1 MYQTRENYYRSTH
14 LYTCSNLFG
23 IINMIII
30 TYYPNRTY
38 TSSVLTK
45 SLYKYYVSGSTVR
58 SHPSLHT
65 GSCTDLTYPSRS
77 YLYYSTSIDMVT
89 CPVSLTHAIENPYQC
104 ANDVNIPTILLYSVQ
119 KAVLHKPPFSCTKCG
134 RSLHSKFHVCLV
146 VLLPDMI
153 ELLNA
158 SVTYYNSELYFMIY
172 TKTEPNNHLYCPVC
186 VNCAQFCYLAY
197 VVIYP
202 INDCNTI
209 YVQPFLTVNSVR
221 EYLKLTYM
229 YYMSRVKLSILT
241 IIDNTYNMLYL
252 PPIVNINL
260 YLKVLNMLNSLDGIL
275 SLYLNTNQNHLIS
288 LPYIIHIIFNLYA
301 TLINTFITNFET
313 YCIPICLKPAELF
326 TFPLILS
333 KTNAKGT
340 IIYLTYISN
349 G

>member
-1 MYQTRENYYRSTH
+1 
-14 LYTCSNLFG
+14 
-23 IINMIII
+23 
-30 TYYPNRTY
+30 
-38 TSSVLTK
+38 
-45 SLYKYYVSGSTVR
+45 
-58 SHPSLHT
+58 
-65 GSCTDLTYPSRS
+65 
-77 YLYYSTSIDMVT
+77 
-89 CPVSLTHAIENPYQC
+89 
-104 ANDVNIPTILLYSVQ
+104 
-119 KAVLHKPPFSCTKCG
+119 
-134 RSLHSKFHVCLV
+134 
-146 VLLPDMI
+146 
-153 ELLNA
+153 
-158 SVTYYNSELYFMIY
+158 
-172 TKTEPNNHLYCPVC
+172 
-186 VNCAQFCYLAY
+186 
-197 VVIYP
+197 
-202 INDCNTI
+202 
-209 YVQPFLTVNSVR
+209 
-221 EYLKLTYM
+221 M

-241 IIDNTYNMLYL
+241 IIDSTYNMLYL